1 MLKRRAILLP
11 GIILFVSLTATLMYA
26 AAAADE
32 KAGASQTVTG
42 CLQKGLEN
50 KGFFLLTADGQH
62 WELYPSSK
70 VSLADHVGHTVTVTG
85 TVAKRSPAQEEKSQ
99 PYEKKEITGKG
110 HADLQV
116 SSVKMVSETCSK

>member
-85 TVAKRSPAQEEKSQ
+85 TVAKRSPEQEEKSQ
-99 PYEKKEITGKG
+99 PYEKKEITGKE
-110 HADLQV
+110 HADLNV
-116 SSVKMVSETCSK
+116 SSLKMVSETCSK